1 VQRLAGK
8 ALIDDLGESVMNSS
22 LRRRSSAAVLVAV
35 LTVSVA
41 GLVAVSIPNARSAVV
56 GHQQVIAYGTKQKAW

>member
-1 VQRLAGK
+1 M
-8 ALIDDLGESVMNSS
+8 SSS
-22 LRRRSSAAVLVAV
+22 LRRRSSAAVLIAA

-41 GLVAVSIPNARSAVV
+41 GLVAVSVPNARPVV

>member
-1 VQRLAGK
+1 M
-8 ALIDDLGESVMNSS
+8 SSS
-22 LRRRSSAAVLVAV
+22 LRRRSSAAVLIAV

-41 GLVAVSIPNARSAVV
+41 GLVAVSVPNARSAVV